1 MSLPPESVRYS
12 AFPFRE
18 IVAVRALCSDN
29 RERWAR
35 VGIPD
40 SYFSAPA
47 RVSVGG
53 RTVSGFVSFYD
64 RGPTFH
70 ASKRGRN
77 ARKLPGEHAP
87 RAYWRAA
94 WKAECEKGLARIYCG
109 PADAPN
115 YRGIRTA
122 EAEGRSMM
130 EHVAPHALANLA
142 WRNVA
147 TLARIHARRY
157 GWNLADCEERRQTP
171 RPVCDVEP

>member
-12 AFPFRE
+12 RGPFAQV
-18 IVAVRALCSDN
+18 VAVRALCSDN

-53 RTVSGFVSFYD
+53 RTVSGFVSFSD
-64 RGPTFH
+64 KGSTFH
-70 ASKRGRN
+70 AGKRGRN

-87 RAYWRAA
+87 RAYWRAV
-94 WKAECEKGLARIYCG
+94 WKAHAEQSLALIYCG
-109 PADAPN
+109 PVDE
-115 YRGIRTA
+115 YRSHGIRTA
-122 EAEGRSMM
+122 ATEGRSMI
-130 EHVAPHALANLA
+130 EHVRPHALANLA

-147 TLARIHARRY
+147 TLAKIHARRH